1 MITLKFPMS
10 RKPTPEE
17 WRKVWGITRIPP
29 NTTALR
35 GMWRIKVGEAQYAEL
50 LAYLQALAL
59 DSGFAYPLPS
69 ESDTWQP
76 WSGGECPEPAPVLV
90 EYRMRCGLTV
100 TRGTPAGDV
109 RWSHAG
115 TGSDV
120 VAYRRK

>member
-1 MITLKFPMS
+1 MTLI
-10 RKPTPEE
+10 E
-17 WRKVWGITRIPP
+17 
-29 NTTALR
+29 
-35 GMWRIKVGEAQYAEL
+35 QYAPPPAGE
-50 LAYLQALAL
+50 
-59 DSGFAYPLPS
+59 G
-69 ESDTWQP
+69 WQP

-109 RWSHAG
+109 RWNHAG